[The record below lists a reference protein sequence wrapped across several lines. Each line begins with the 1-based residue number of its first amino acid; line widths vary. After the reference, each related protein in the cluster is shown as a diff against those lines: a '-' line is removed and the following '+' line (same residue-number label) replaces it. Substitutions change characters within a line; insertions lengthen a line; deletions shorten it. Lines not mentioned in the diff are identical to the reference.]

1 MSALLVL
8 AHGAVVSALVL
19 AHGAAALV
27 LAPEPALAPALG
39 LGLVVDLLEVD
50 LLEVDLLEVEEQ
62 KQDLIEYPVQ
72 KELDHA

>member
-1 MSALLVL
+1 MVVSALLVL
-8 AHGAVVSALVL
+8 AHCVVVVL

-27 LAPEPALAPALG
+27 LAPEPALAPALA
-39 LGLVVDLLEVD
+39 LGLVVD

-62 KQDLIEYPVQ
+62 KQDLIEYLVQ